1 MMRSRSAIVGVCLAG
16 MVLGSAVGGCAGP
29 PGTVREVRTAQALK
43 AMMAAEDVLLIH
55 AFDAEDY
62 ATRHIPGAVNVDYEK
77 MAPSM
82 LPADKDKTMVF
93 YCTGGMCPVGSLAAG
108 KAAEWGYRNAWV
120 YSGGMSDWQGAGL
133 TLESR
138 SE

>member
-1 MMRSRSAIVGVCLAG
+1 MKARSAIMGICLAG
-16 MVLGSAVGGCAGP
+16 MVLGPAVGGCARPAG
-29 PGTVREVRTAQALK
+29 VVNEVKTAKELK
-43 AMMAAEDVLLIH
+43 VMMASKDVLLIH

-62 ATRHIPGAVNVDYEK
+62 ARRHLPGAVNVDYEK
-77 MAPSM
+77 MEPSM
-82 LPADKDKTMVF
+82 LPADKDKAMVF
-93 YCTGGMCPVGSLAAG
+93 YCTGGMCPVGRLAAS

-133 TLESR
+133 ALESR